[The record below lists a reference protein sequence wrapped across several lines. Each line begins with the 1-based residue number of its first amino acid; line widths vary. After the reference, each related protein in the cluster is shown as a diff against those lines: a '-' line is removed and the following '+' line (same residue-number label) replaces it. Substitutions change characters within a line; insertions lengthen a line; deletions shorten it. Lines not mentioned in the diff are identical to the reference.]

1 MGLSAREARSRAA
14 RWAAVLAGCCVAVSC
29 SVGTTPPEPA
39 APRDSPQPAESTVSS
54 PAVATSSTVRQPR
67 EVPAQGPRPRQPGS
81 TGARP
86 PADFNADG
94 YSDLAVA
101 KQLSRSG
108 DGVGVGA
115 IEVLYGSPEGFR
127 PQARQQWS
135 RRDLGESGGGGSFG
149 FELTHGDFDGDG
161 FSDLVAGDP
170 YDTSANAGDLHVLY
184 GTAEGLSTKR
194 SQRWSLDTSGL
205 PGRPADGDLFGSAL
219 AAGDL
224 GHRRYDDLAVGIPG
238 RAGGGAVLVLF
249 GGQEGLAVDGA
260 KLWGQNSASIPGR
273 AEPDDAFGSAVVMG
287 DFNADGHRE
296 LAIGASYDRVNGVQG
311 AGSVYVMSGS
321 SSGPTTRGVQQWTPG
336 RGGLRGYPSE
346 TALFGDS
353 LAVGAFTGGA
363 HLDLAIGS
371 PGWNSLDTGGA
382 GSVHVLYGSDDGLTA
397 EGNQQWTEYDVGT
410 REPRND
416 QPEDS
421 PLFGESLV
429 AADFGFGPSDDLVV
443 AVPEALTPGWVSG
456 AVQIVYGT
464 PAGLTPAHTR
474 QFSQITP
481 GIRGF
486 DDDEARFGSS
496 LSVLA
501 TTDDD
506 YPTLV
511 VGAPNYGGRDEED
524 HSGIVHLIRG
534 SAMGLTAAQDEVLT
548 SGAQRPEPKG
558 EQFGRRTTS

>member
-1 MGLSAREARSRAA
+1 MSSSAQQAR
-14 RWAAVLAGCCVAVSC
+14 RWAVMLAGCCVAVSC
-29 SVGTTPPEPA
+29 SVAITPPEPA
-39 APRDSPQPAESTVSS
+39 VPPETPRSTESPLSS
-54 PAVATSSTVRQPR
+54 PGVAASPTAVRPR
-67 EVPAQGPRPRQPGS
+67 EVPAQGPGPRE
-81 TGARP
+81 
-86 PADFNADG
+86 
-94 YSDLAVA
+94 LVAVG

-127 PQARQQWS
+127 PQGRQQWS
-135 RRDLGESGGGGSFG
+135 RRDLGETEGGGSFG

-161 FSDLVAGDP
+161 LSDLVAGDP
-170 YDTSANAGDLHVLY
+170 YDTSANAGDLHILY
-184 GTAEGLSTKR
+184 GTAEGLSSKR
-194 SQRWSLDTSGL
+194 VQQWSLDTAGL
-205 PGRPADGDLFGSAL
+205 PGRSTVDGDLFGSAL

-224 GHRRYDDLAVGIPG
+224 GRGNYDDLAVGIPG

-249 GGQEGLAVDGA
+249 GGQSGLALDGA
-260 KLWGQNSASIPGR
+260 KLWGQGSAGIPGR
-273 AEPDDAFGSAVVMG
+273 AERDDAFGSAVTMG
-287 DFNADGHRE
+287 DFDGDGHRE
-296 LAIGASYDRVNGVQG
+296 LAVGASYDRVNGVQG
-311 AGSVYVMSGS
+311 AGSVYVMPGS
-321 SSGPTTRGVQQWTPG
+321 RSGPTTRGAQQWTPG

-371 PGWNSLDTGGA
+371 PGWNSVDTGGA
-382 GSVHVLYGSDDGLTA
+382 GAVHVLYGSDNGLTA
-397 EGNQQWTEYDVGT
+397 QGNQQWTQYDVGT
-410 REPRND
+410 RKPRDD

-429 AADFGFGPSDDLVV
+429 AADFGLGPAHDLVV
-443 AVPEALTPGWVSG
+443 AVPEALTPGWASG
-456 AVQIVYGT
+456 AVQIIYGT

-481 GIRGF
+481 GIQGF

-534 SAMGLTAAQDEVLT
+534 SAKGLTAAQDEVLT
-548 SGAQRPEPKG
+548 SGAQRPQPKG
-558 EQFGRRTTS
+558 EQFGRRLTS